1 MFLDNKAQLYC
12 FESIMN
18 KFFSGNRSG
27 GPRNSSSK
35 TKILKNRSSRDS

>member
-12 FESIMN
+12 YESIIN
-18 KFFSGNRSG
+18 KFFSGNRNG

-35 TKILKNRSSRDS
+35 TKI